1 MWNFIKVKC
10 NVTVYNIK
18 YQPLFQM
25 FILLIGVL
33 NHYGSGGVV
42 GVSVDNWVR
51 KMGWLPSPAADAAV
65 SR

>member
-1 MWNFIKVKC
+1 
-10 NVTVYNIK
+10 
-18 YQPLFQM
+18 M
-25 FILLIGVL
+25 FFLLIGVL
-33 NHYGSGGVV
+33 NHYGGGGGVV